1 MKEGFVN
8 TVKQQK
14 GTVLDSS
21 RHNLFLRVND
31 EDKGMSSLA
40 YPAQAVSYYDG
51 TGMVSTNSVTKDEI
65 LLSPD
70 MLMLIVILWR
80 RNPQKRFARLCRI
93 MQSG

>member
-1 MKEGFVN
+1 M
-8 TVKQQK
+8 KQQK

-40 YPAQAVSYYDG
+40 YPGRRFPITMVIG
-51 TGMVSTNSVTKDEI
+51 WVSTKSVKKDEI

-70 MLMLIVILWR
+70 MLTFIFGKIRELL
-80 RNPQKRFARLCRI
+80 
-93 MQSG
+93 